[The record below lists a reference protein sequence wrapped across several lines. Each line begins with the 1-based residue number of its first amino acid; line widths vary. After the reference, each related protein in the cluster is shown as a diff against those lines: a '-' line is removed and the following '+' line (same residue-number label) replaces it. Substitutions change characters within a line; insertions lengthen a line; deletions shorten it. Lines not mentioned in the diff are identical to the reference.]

1 MKNCMGRAKMNDLVE
16 CPDFKILENNAKNCN
31 GLPPLANSGII

>member
-16 CPDFKILENNAKNCN
+16 CHDFKILENNAKKV
-31 GLPPLANSGII
+31 